1 MKNPFESEKALWLAL
16 SKENTHAIRFLYK
29 KHFKVWISWM
39 TQRGGNLQ
47 DGEDVFQEALLIL
60 IEKSKDARFTL
71 IAQISTLLIAICK
84 RIWYKKIQKNA
95 VETDSTDTIDDEM
108 QIDDSELIEE
118 HFIQEKKLKLLNDAL
133 QKLGEPCASILKSYY
148 ILEKSMTEIAKEFRY
163 TNADNAKT
171 QKYKCLTRLKKLFF
185 NAYQNSEV
193 KEFIIK

>member
-29 KHFKVWISWM
+29 KHFRVWISWM
-39 TQRGGNLQ
+39 TQRGGNQQ

-60 IEKSKDARFTL
+60 IEKSKDSNFSL
-71 IAQISTLLIAICK
+71 SAQISTLLIAICK
-84 RIWYKKIQKNA
+84 RIWFKKIQKIVPETGN
-95 VETDSTDTIDDEM
+95 TDSLEDEF
-108 QIDDSELIEE
+108 QIDDSELLEE
-118 HFIQEKKLKLLNDAL
+118 HFVREKKYELLNEAL
-133 QKLGEPCASILKSYY
+133 LKLGEPCASLLKSYY
-148 ILEKSMTEIAKEFRY
+148 ILDKSMNDIAKEFSY

-185 NAYQNSEV
+185 NAYQHIEE